1 MKPSQS
7 RVSQTTRDSGE
18 KLLHARIEALFGR
31 LPMLCGFVVEADL
44 LLSDVAISAWP
55 GYTAGAD
62 LYGEIA
68 DALAELADE
77 SPDAL
82 ELLRG
87 RTFARTLQ

>member
-1 MKPSQS
+1 MKPSETLVQ
-7 RVSQTTRDSGE
+7 
-18 KLLHARIEALFGR
+18 ARIEALFRR
-31 LPMLCGFVVEADL
+31 LPMLSGFVVEDDL

-55 GYTAGAD
+55 GYSAGAE

-68 DALAELADE
+68 HTLAEVVDE
-77 SPDAL
+77 RPEAL